1 MKMNRWLIKS
11 HDASLT
17 SYGKY
22 PGSRTVPELLQN
34 GLIILDKPQGPTCH
48 QVDNWVK
55 RITGVPK
62 ASHGGTL
69 DPMVSGVLVIAL
81 ENATKL
87 MPILLSSKKEYVALV
102 FLHKDVP
109 ENQIRRACEEF
120 VGKIKQLPP
129 KKSAVARRI
138 REREIYYL
146 EILQI
151 SGRYILM
158 RVGCEAG
165 TYIRRL
171 ADDIGKT
178 LGCGAHLQ
186 ELRRTKSGI
195 FQEEQVR
202 TLQDVADAI
211 ALWKE
216 RGDDS
221 ALREIVFP
229 MEKLADGMNM
239 VIIKDSAVGAV
250 ANGAPLAV
258 QGISRLTD
266 GIERGDIVGMLSL
279 KGEFIAFGNALM
291 ASQEILKH
299 GKGLAVKTDKVL
311 ISQKTYPKKW

>member
-1 MKMNRWLIKS
+1 MKMKFVVKS
-11 HDASLT
+11 HEASLT

-22 PGSRTVPELLQN
+22 PGTRTVPELLQN
-34 GLIILDKPQGPTCH
+34 GIILLDKPQGPTCH

-55 RITGVPK
+55 KITGVKK

-102 FLHKDVP
+102 YLHKDVP
-109 ENQIRRACEEF
+109 ENQIRKACEEF

-129 KKSAVARRI
+129 KKSAVARRV

-146 EILQI
+146 EVLQI
-151 SGRYILM
+151 RGRFILM

-171 ADDIGKT
+171 ADDLGKV
-178 LGCGAHLQ
+178 LGTGGHLQ

-195 FQEEQVR
+195 FLEEQVR

-221 ALREIVFP
+221 ALRDIVLP
-229 MEKLADGMNM
+229 MEKLADGMRT
-239 VIIKDSAVGAV
+239 VVIKDSAVGAV

-258 QGISRLTD
+258 QGLSRISD

-279 KGEFIAFGNALM
+279 KGEFVAFGNALM
-291 ASQEILKH
+291 TSQEMAKSP
-299 GKGLAVKTDKVL
+299 KGLAVKTDKVL
-311 ISQKTYPKKW
+311 ISQKAYPKKW